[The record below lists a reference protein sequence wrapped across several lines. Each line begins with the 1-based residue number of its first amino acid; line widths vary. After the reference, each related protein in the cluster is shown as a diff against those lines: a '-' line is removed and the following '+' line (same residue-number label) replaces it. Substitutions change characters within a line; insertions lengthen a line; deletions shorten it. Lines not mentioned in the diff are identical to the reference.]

1 MVESCNE
8 SYGLDLHTEDIAE
21 CALHRNRI
29 QLTIKK
35 SVKLGCVALKDVIV
49 ATKSECRDAYFPSE
63 NCSPGARMGVLR
75 LAGSNSQ
82 DEDSEKRIILEGMRW
97 GLVPSFTKAG
107 EKPNFFRMFNARSE
121 TVPTKSIF
129 SRLLQSNRCIVCI
142 DGFYEWKDEHKGKQ
156 PYYIHF
162 KDRPMLCAGMYL
174 HATAKNHTKSC
185 LPARR

>member
-1 MVESCNE
+1 
-8 SYGLDLHTEDIAE
+8 
-21 CALHRNRI
+21 
-29 QLTIKK
+29 
-35 SVKLGCVALKDVIV
+35 
-49 ATKSECRDAYFPSE
+49 
-63 NCSPGARMGVLR
+63 MGVLR
-75 LAGSNSQ
+75 LAHESSK
-82 DEDSEKRIILEGMRW
+82 EDDNNKRMTLEGMRW

-129 SRLLQSNRCIVCI
+129 SRLLQSNRCIVCV

-162 KDRPMLCAGMYL
+162 KGRPMLCAGVSL
-174 HATAKNHTKSC
+174 RATAKNCSKIL

>member
-1 MVESCNE
+1 
-8 SYGLDLHTEDIAE
+8 
-21 CALHRNRI
+21 
-29 QLTIKK
+29 
-35 SVKLGCVALKDVIV
+35 
-49 ATKSECRDAYFPSE
+49 
-63 NCSPGARMGVLR
+63 MGVLR
-75 LAGSNSQ
+75 LAHESSK
-82 DEDSEKRIILEGMRW
+82 EDDNNKRMTLEGMRW

-129 SRLLQSNRCIVCI
+129 SRLLQSNRCIVCV

-162 KDRPMLCAGMYL
+162 KGRPMLCAGVFL
-174 HATAKNHTKSC
+174 RATAKNYSNIL